1 MGKRITALF
10 IGALCLAG
18 GLAAQTPQPILKGKV
33 IDRGGETVIGAHV
46 KWKNAQGGAVT
57 DLDGNFS
64 IPETGTEL
72 VISFLDTKPRP
83 SKSNPDRKTW

>member
-57 DLDGNFS
+57 DLEIIFLHKHT
-64 IPETGTEL
+64 IHLEFQ
-72 VISFLDTKPRP
+72 SFVLHL
-83 SKSNPDRKTW
+83 SNIFFG

>member
-46 KWKNAQGGAVT
+46 KWKNAREE
-57 DLDGNFS
+57 
-64 IPETGTEL
+64 P
-72 VISFLDTKPRP
+72 
-83 SKSNPDRKTW
+83 